1 MSSSSNRRSSAIDRS
16 LYPGMRAT
24 SPAQR
29 AQLALDLGVHVER
42 LLALA
47 HPALVARDHELADL
61 LAQLVVD
68 AGRLLREGCQL
79 GLDVER
85 RLPARLATGRLGLE
99 HLADLLAGLGAVWRR
114 GGRLALHDQVAVP
127 DAPVDPPAAPVGDGG
142 QQHRDHGDDD
152 DDRAELHAGHS
163 LTPCGESFAAAPWL
177 RAGRPCIRTRSDWS
191 FSRFWRWPWASTR
204 PCDGC
209 CKLH

>member
-29 AQLALDLGVHVER
+29 AQLAFDLG
-42 LLALA
+42 
-47 HPALVARDHELADL
+47 
-61 LAQLVVD
+61 
-68 AGRLLREGCQL
+68 
-79 GLDVER
+79 VER
-85 RLPARLATGRLGLE
+85 RLPAGLATGRLGLE

-142 QQHRDHGDDD
+142 QQH
-152 DDRAELHAGHS
+152 
-163 LTPCGESFAAAPWL
+163 
-177 RAGRPCIRTRSDWS
+177 
-191 FSRFWRWPWASTR
+191 
-204 PCDGC
+204 
-209 CKLH
+209 